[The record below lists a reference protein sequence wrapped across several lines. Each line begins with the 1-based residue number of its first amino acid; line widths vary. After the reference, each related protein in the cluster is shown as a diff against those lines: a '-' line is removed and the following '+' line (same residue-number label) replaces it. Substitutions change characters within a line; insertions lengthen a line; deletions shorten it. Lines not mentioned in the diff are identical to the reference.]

1 MKNNKYYT
9 IALENMLRTKNSLE
23 DISFLKEGS
32 TDGDSFEY
40 PIESEVLEKD
50 NLFRK
55 HATIITSTKGD
66 GKIVAVSSDA
76 EAVIM
81 DEGDSYQEDSDTFV
95 ETKFNSFK
103 IGSLAKIKYSFVS
116 DNKFDIKDYLNKE
129 FSRRFGRAE
138 EDLCINGNGLTEPT
152 GLLTACSTGVTTEAL
167 TYDSI
172 VDLFFSVGK
181 EYRNNAV
188 WIMSDETAMELRKL
202 KDESGTPLWNHNN
215 DTIFGKP
222 VLTTPYMTDDE
233 KKVIFGDLAYYW
245 IIIRKPLSV
254 KVIKEKYMTTNDIGY
269 AANERL
275 DAKLVQDKAIKVL
288 VVSEEE

>member
-76 EAVIM
+76 EAIVM

-95 ETKFNSFK
+95 ETK
-103 IGSLAKIKYSFVS
+103 
-116 DNKFDIKDYLNKE
+116 
-129 FSRRFGRAE
+129 
-138 EDLCINGNGLTEPT
+138 
-152 GLLTACSTGVTTEAL
+152 
-167 TYDSI
+167 
-172 VDLFFSVGK
+172 
-181 EYRNNAV
+181 
-188 WIMSDETAMELRKL
+188 
-202 KDESGTPLWNHNN
+202 
-215 DTIFGKP
+215 
-222 VLTTPYMTDDE
+222 
-233 KKVIFGDLAYYW
+233 
-245 IIIRKPLSV
+245 LS
-254 KVIKEKYMTTNDIGY
+254 
-269 AANERL
+269 
-275 DAKLVQDKAIKVL
+275 
-288 VVSEEE
+288 